1 MIHVTGVHHAD
12 AAVAAAAADVP
23 LTSPRTATLVHA
35 DKVPIGRLRLSGD
48 TASLEEFD
56 FRDRVAGLPP
66 VQERTSRFEVERD
79 GELGGICL
87 YVVLGAAGSS
97 SSAGGSSSSAA
108 PTSPGRG
115 GARSAAGATPPSKWG
130 DHEAV
135 SCGAATLWTSSNM
148 DDGVIDGN
156 GKSTTASSNWSNVVV
171 LLRRSAPVREGD
183 TIVVHSTSTTGCANA
198 ATCNACELCM
208 KPRYAMRVCL
218 ECRGGGGESIE
229 LDSVEWGL
237 AELYPDRDA
246 LSTIARSA
254 SSS

>member
-1 MIHVTGVHHAD
+1 M
-12 AAVAAAAADVP
+12 
-23 LTSPRTATLVHA
+23 
-35 DKVPIGRLRLSGD
+35 
-48 TASLEEFD
+48 
-56 FRDRVAGLPP
+56 GLPP
-66 VQERTSRFEVERD
+66 VQERTSRFAVGRD

-97 SSAGGSSSSAA
+97 SAGGSSAAA

-148 DDGVIDGN
+148 DDGVIDGES

-218 ECRGGGGESIE
+218 ECRGGGGESVE